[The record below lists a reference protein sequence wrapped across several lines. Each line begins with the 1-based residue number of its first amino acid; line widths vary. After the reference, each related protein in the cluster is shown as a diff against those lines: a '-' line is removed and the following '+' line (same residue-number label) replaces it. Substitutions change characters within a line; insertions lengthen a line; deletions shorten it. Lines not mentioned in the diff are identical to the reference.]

1 MKKLITLGFLVVAV
15 LSFISCSPSS
25 PGKALKGYLNDIKNE
40 NYDSFMEG
48 VYFHEG
54 MDKQRKEKKR
64 TQLLAIIKD
73 KVTREYERKGG
84 VKSIE
89 IISERVW
96 EDGENATVEF
106 KQTYGNGEEIIE
118 KQKMVK
124 KDGKWLI
131 DLYSK

>member
-1 MKKLITLGFLVVAV
+1 MKRLITLSFLVIAV
-15 LSFISCSPSS
+15 LSLISCSPSS

-40 NYDSFMEG
+40 NYESFMEG

-54 MDKQRKEKKR
+54 MDEQRKEKKR
-64 TQLLAIIKD
+64 AQLLSIIKD
-73 KVTREYERKGG
+73 KGSREYQNKGG

-89 IISERVW
+89 ILSEKVW
-96 EDGENATVEF
+96 EDGETATVRF

-118 KQKMVK
+118 KQKMIK

>member
-1 MKKLITLGFLVVAV
+1 MKTLITLSCLVVAV

-40 NYDSFMEG
+40 NYESFMEG

-54 MDKQRKEKKR
+54 MDEQRKEKKR
-64 TQLLAIIKD
+64 AQLLAIIKD
-73 KVTREYERKGG
+73 KGTHEYEKKGG

>member
-1 MKKLITLGFLVVAV
+1 MKRLITL
-15 LSFISCSPSS
+15 SFIVIALMSLVSCSSNT

-54 MDKQRKEKKR
+54 MDEQRKEKKR
-64 TQLLAIIKD
+64 AQLLAIIKD
-73 KVTREYERKGG
+73 KGTHEYEKKGG

-89 IISERVW
+89 IISERVSK
-96 EDGENATVEF
+96 DGENATVEF